1 MRGLTLS
8 LALTLGLAG
17 TAYGAAELGKLSL
30 PSGFSIEVFAEDV
43 PDARSLALGD
53 KGTVFVSTRA
63 RGTLYALVD
72 SDQDGRSDRMYTIA
86 KGLNSPNGIA
96 FRDGSLY
103 VAEISRVTRYDAIED
118 RLDDPPAPVVINDN
132 FPVDRHHGWKFIAF
146 GPDGKLYVPVGAPC
160 NICEPDPDRY
170 AVIMRMDADG
180 NNLETFARGIR
191 NSVGFDWHPETKTLW
206 FNEHGRD
213 WMGDDMPSDELNHA
227 PQANM
232 HFGYPYCHQ
241 GDTPDPEFGAQRACK
256 EFTPPA
262 LNQGGHVAPNGLR
275 FYTGK
280 MFPPEYRNR
289 IFIAQHGSWNRSTKN
304 GYRIVSVEI
313 TDGEVSDYQPFVE
326 GWVENETAWGR
337 PVDVLVMPD
346 GALLVSDDHSGRVY
360 RIRYDG

>member
-1 MRGLTLS
+1 MIACHTRI
-8 LALTLGLAG
+8 AVVG
-17 TAYGAAELGKLSL
+17 TEG
-30 PSGFSIEVFAEDV
+30 
-43 PDARSLALGD
+43 
-53 KGTVFVSTRA
+53 
-63 RGTLYALVD
+63 
-72 SDQDGRSDRMYTIA
+72 
-86 KGLNSPNGIA
+86 
-96 FRDGSLY
+96 
-103 VAEISRVTRYDAIED
+103 
-118 RLDDPPAPVVINDN
+118 
-132 FPVDRHHGWKFIAF
+132 
-146 GPDGKLYVPVGAPC
+146 
-160 NICEPDPDRY
+160 
-170 AVIMRMDADG
+170 
-180 NNLETFARGIR
+180 
-191 NSVGFDWHPETKTLW
+191 
-206 FNEHGRD
+206 
-213 WMGDDMPSDELNHA
+213 
-227 PQANM
+227 
-232 HFGYPYCHQ
+232 
-241 GDTPDPEFGAQRACK
+241 TPDPEFGAQRACK